1 MRATRELVCGCQLN
15 FTQRQLLITLWI
27 NSKAGEN
34 SYQSRSVTNVKRL
47 FAWNGA
53 WGAATALMAFG
64 PKFLWNRALVFTLL
78 AVGLDVA
85 VGIGMIL
92 ANKKYLLDL
101 DELQRKVQLN
111 SMAITLGVGLIAGVP
126 FSVMDSYHVIPFHA
140 DIGSLLILM
149 CLTFLAANL
158 YGRWR
163 YR

>member
-1 MRATRELVCGCQLN
+1 MNQLKP
-15 FTQRQLLITLWI
+15 R
-27 NSKAGEN
+27 EN
-34 SYQSRSVTNVKRL
+34 SYQSRSRTNVIRI
-47 FAWNGA
+47 FRWNGA

-64 PKFLWNRALVFTLL
+64 PKFLWNHALGFTLL

-92 ANKKYLLDL
+92 ANKKYLAEL

-126 FSVMDSYHVIPFHA
+126 FSVMDAYHVIPFHA
-140 DIGSLLILM
+140 DIAFLLILM
-149 CLTFLAANL
+149 SLTFAVSNL

>member
-1 MRATRELVCGCQLN
+1 MDQLKARE
-15 FTQRQLLITLWI
+15 T
-27 NSKAGEN
+27 
-34 SYQSRSVTNVKRL
+34 SYQSRSRTNVKRL

-64 PKFLWNRALVFTLL
+64 PKFLWNNALVFTLL
-78 AVGLDVA
+78 AVSLDVA

-92 ANKKYLLDL
+92 ANKKYLAEL

-126 FSVMDSYHVIPFHA
+126 FSVMDSYHVLPFHA
-140 DIGSLLILM
+140 NIASLLILM
-149 CLTFLAANL
+149 SLTFVAANL